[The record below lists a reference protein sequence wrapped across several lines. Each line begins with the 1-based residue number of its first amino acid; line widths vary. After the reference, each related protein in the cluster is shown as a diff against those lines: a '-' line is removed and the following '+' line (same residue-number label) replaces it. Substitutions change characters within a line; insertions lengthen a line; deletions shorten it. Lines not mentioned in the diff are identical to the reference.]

1 MRVEVEVKL
10 PDEAREFMR
19 ALYLRHHREMF
30 RIVRLMGVP
39 DDLASEAVVRTLTT
53 AWQKHTPPDRTGP
66 PIPWLME
73 TLRQHARNLRRADRR
88 HHRRFE
94 TTDLH
99 HDDLGPDDHA
109 SAEDHAHLDR
119 LLAGLDDDER
129 AAVIHRAIYGGTQD
143 ETAEVM
149 KSTPD
154 RVRGLYERALAKLAK
169 VLRRRGS

>member
-1 MRVEVEVKL
+1 MTVEVEDRL

-19 ALYLRHHREMF
+19 VLYLRHHREMF
-30 RIVRLMGVP
+30 RILRLMGVSE
-39 DDLASEAVVRTLTT
+39 DLDSEVVVRTLKT
-53 AWQKHTPPDRTGP
+53 AWQKQTALDRRDPPV
-66 PIPWLME
+66 PWLME

-88 HHRRFE
+88 YHRRFE
-94 TTDLH
+94 TSDLDR
-99 HDDLGPDDHA
+99 DDLGPEDRG
-109 SAEDHAHLDR
+109 SAEDHLHLDR

-129 AAVIHRAIYGGTQD
+129 AAVIHRAIYGCTQD